1 MDISNILAAT
11 ALLVSVLNFIEIRK
25 LKDAA
30 KR

>member
-1 MDISNILAAT
+1 MSIASILAAT
-11 ALLVSVLNFIEIRK
+11 ALLVSVINAIEIKK